1 MVTCAPPP
9 GRVIIPSGPGRRT
22 PAGARTGAA
31 SGGQALAQLPVH
43 TDLPLPGLS
52 SV

>member
-1 MVTCAPPP
+1 MVTCLTPP
-9 GRVIIPSGPGRRT
+9 GLVITPSGPGRRT
-22 PAGARTGAA
+22 PAGALTGPT
-31 SGGQALAQLPVH
+31 SGGHALAQLPVH